1 MPRLRVKASRF
12 FRNAADI
19 ILGLH
24 LVLGLLLVLTLAIIE
39 AIHVV
44 RGALR

>member
-1 MPRLRVKASRF
+1 MPTLRVRAARF
-12 FRNAADI
+12 FRSATDI

-39 AIHVV
+39 AIHVI
-44 RGALR
+44 RGALQ